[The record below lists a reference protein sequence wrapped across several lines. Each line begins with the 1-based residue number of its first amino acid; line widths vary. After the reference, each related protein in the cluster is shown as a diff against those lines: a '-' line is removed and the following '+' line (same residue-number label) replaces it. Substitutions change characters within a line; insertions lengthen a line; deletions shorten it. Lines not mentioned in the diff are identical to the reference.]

1 MQTGDSEQV
10 KSAGLLKRLFNVFTR
25 LMSEPEHDSAEKTS
39 NLGCVFQVAAK
50 RVLHPGPGL
59 LCQPQDRIP
68 TAVSNE
74 YRVLRI
80 ANKQQ
85 SANVTTRQIGA
96 HVEFAGISRRRD
108 WLRGS
113 RKLQFIAKF
122 RRTAP
127 TYLPDCV
134 CRVFSAFELD

>member
-10 KSAGLLKRLFNVFTR
+10 KSAGLLKRLFNVFRR
-25 LMSEPEHDSAEKTS
+25 LMSEPEHDSAKKTS

-108 WLRGS
+108 WLSDS
-113 RKLQFIAKF
+113 RKLQFVAKF

-127 TYLPDCV
+127 THLPDRACQLLP
-134 CRVFSAFELD
+134 AFRLD